1 MFVKPSDCTTKGKII
16 INSNNK
22 KLVGIHMDLNY
33 SGSITISRGL
43 EEKPGQSKDWSP
55 ISQLSGQEYGFFS
68 VCW

>member
-22 KLVGIHMDLNY
+22 KLVGIHVDLNY

-43 EEKPGQSKDWSP
+43 EEKPGQSKD
-55 ISQLSGQEYGFFS
+55 
-68 VCW
+68 